1 MLMIERGMCDK
12 TTGMFMPR
20 TEHRLSAGEKLI
32 YGVLK
37 CGGNKEDRH
46 TLKEARSELNYAVK
60 YSGIFEGK
68 Q

>member
-37 CGGNKEDRH
+37 YGGDKADKH
-46 TLKEARSELNYAVK
+46 TLKEAANELNDKDVK
-60 YSGIFEGK
+60 GK
-68 Q
+68 WR